1 MDLSR
6 SCDPC
11 RNLNLP
17 CHPGSLIFTSG
28 HRCAARGLSK
38 ISFSDKVWAKAWA
51 KVPGASLHSSTRLRS
66 SRHLP
71 PAMESAPAPPT
82 RAGNLCFRFALSSFC
97 YKVGMSEGFLRLHQL
112 LPLPPPTRSSVPP
125 RAVPGATS
133 ITDTGLS
140 ARPRAPLKGPNPEWI
155 YPRGS
160 LVMLLCLQFIRCS
173 VSGINQ
179 GWTLFSHTREWGR
192 HAGNR

>member
-1 MDLSR
+1 MLLGGCPR
-6 SCDPC
+6 SH
-11 RNLNLP
+11 LV
-17 CHPGSLIFTSG
+17 TKSG
-28 HRCAARGLSK
+28 PRLG
-38 ISFSDKVWAKAWA
+38 
-51 KVPGASLHSSTRLRS
+51 LRS
-66 SRHLP
+66 LGPLSTPPPASGLPGILP